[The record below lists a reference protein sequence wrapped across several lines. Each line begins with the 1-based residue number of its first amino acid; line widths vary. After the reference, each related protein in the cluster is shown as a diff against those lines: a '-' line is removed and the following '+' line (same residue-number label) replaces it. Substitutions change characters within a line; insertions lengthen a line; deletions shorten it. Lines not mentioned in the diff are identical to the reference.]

1 MSTKQRDLRIA
12 KDQLQRTTEHR
23 QFPVGVLSMVV
34 FSSIKSASLLI
45 IALSMLVLHRVA
57 GRRQSF
63 LLSSFSTFSTK
74 GQSIGFPS
82 QNNAT
87 LSLPQTFDGDKLTR
101 KIGEEVV
108 FSGYRKIVRRDV
120 MLPNGHIANFDIVH
134 QKHLSVVVFVWDT
147 TSATGTLIR
156 EYHPGPERFLY
167 GTVAGMCEDGKHNSA
182 LEAAKFELEEE
193 AQLQTDRWYP
203 LLEEAGTMMP
213 LDKYSNNNFLPF
225 MALDCQPVLNPR
237 ALDDEEF
244 ISVHHNVSYDQM
256 MDLMQKGN
264 MNVVSTFTVM
274 LGFQKLI
281 ELGIPLKPSH

>member
-1 MSTKQRDLRIA
+1 
-12 KDQLQRTTEHR
+12 
-23 QFPVGVLSMVV
+23 MVV
-34 FSSIKSASLLI
+34 FSFFKSALLLLF
-45 IALSMLVLHRVA
+45 ALSMIALQRVA
-57 GRRQSF
+57 GRQKSF
-63 LLSSFSTFSTK
+63 FLSSFSTFSSK
-74 GQSIGFPS
+74 DKPVGISP
-82 QNNAT
+82 QNNVT
-87 LSLPQTFDGDKLTR
+87 LTLPLSFDSDKLTR
-101 KIGEEVV
+101 KVGEEVV

-120 MLPNGHIANFDIVH
+120 ILPNGHIANFDIVH
-134 QKHLSVVVFVWDT
+134 QKHLSVVVFVWDSA
-147 TSATGTLIR
+147 SATGTLIR

-244 ISVHHNVSYDQM
+244 ISIHHNVSYNQM

-281 ELGIPLKPSH
+281 ELGIPLKLSH